1 MATHEIEAERVPS
14 ARRDDKSEQKAEEKV
29 PPPTVREAM
38 GFGGF
43 AQAHLVAGKDG
54 LDHPIEWVR
63 VMESPETSVRMR
75 PNELLLTMAVS
86 LEDDA
91 VAPFRVLESVH
102 ASGGSALVVKLGRDL
117 GELPRGMAAEADRLK
132 LPLFTI
138 GPDVF

>member
-14 ARRDDKSEQKAEEKV
+14 GRGDDKNEKKAEDKV

-63 VMESPETSVRMR
+63 VMESPETPVRMR
-75 PNELLLTMAVS
+75 PNELLLTMAVP

-91 VAPFRVLESVH
+91 AALLSEFHEELYS
-102 ASGGSALVVKLGRDL
+102 SAFDAR
-117 GELPRGMAAEADRLK
+117 RLH
-132 LPLFTI
+132 FH
-138 GPDVF
+138 